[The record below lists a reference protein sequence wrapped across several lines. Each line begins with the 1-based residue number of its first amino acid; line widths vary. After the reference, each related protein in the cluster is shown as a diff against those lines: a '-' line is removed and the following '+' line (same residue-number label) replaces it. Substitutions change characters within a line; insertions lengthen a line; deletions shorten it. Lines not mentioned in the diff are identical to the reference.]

1 MLLIKLIS
9 YPLFGNVSILQGTL
23 LKYYQN
29 FRFVLSFWH
38 AVQDV
43 SNFLSELPAYLS
55 PLFSV
60 TFILRVTI
68 NDAYDMNFDVVTQYS
83 SETLDSQ

>member
-1 MLLIKLIS
+1 M
-9 YPLFGNVSILQGTL
+9 FQFQGML

-29 FRFVLSFWH
+29 FRFVLSLWH

-55 PLFSV
+55 PLFST
-60 TFILRVTI
+60 TFIFPVTI
-68 NDAYDMNFDVVTQYS
+68 NDAYDTNFDVVTQYS